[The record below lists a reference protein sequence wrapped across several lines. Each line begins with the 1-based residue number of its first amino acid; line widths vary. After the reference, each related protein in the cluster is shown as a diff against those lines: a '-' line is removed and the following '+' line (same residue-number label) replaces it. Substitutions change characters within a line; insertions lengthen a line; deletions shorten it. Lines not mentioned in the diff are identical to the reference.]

1 MFRQEVYVLINSVS
15 STVLL
20 RIKLLLD
27 NIIVD
32 LKVASFCNTTFVPS
46 YTMFFQA

>member
-32 LKVASFCNTTFVPS
+32 LKVASL
-46 YTMFFQA
+46 